1 MKTLVI
7 TSSNNSG
14 LACGYA
20 AWNSLRHSSEYI
32 ALDYGQEL
40 PDLSGIEMLYILSYS
55 LTKKQLEYLSNINID
70 VIIIDDKNIKT
81 YNEFIDSDNKIKTD
95 DNDYR
100 ETKRHVTIG
109 FVTKKSDNENDDS
122 IKFDSSIEFIIDTTK
137 SSIRSCWEY
146 FNTNL
151 VLPKLLKYIEDYNT
165 WKFQYK
171 ESKRLNYALNSIN
184 SKVDYCYWSQL
195 SMSDD
200 LLNYVLQKGQAV
212 EEYFNTINIKFINN
226 EDNLFYTNIGE
237 HKVVLLTL
245 TRANDINE
253 LADLILSV
261 KEDVDFVIGFNL
273 LGSDNSFKV
282 SLRSRVDEVDVSEI
296 ARRFGGGGK
305 PTTSG
310 FILNKKDLNPNEI
323 INEIIDTI
331 SLK

>member
-7 TSSNNSG
+7 TASNNSG
-14 LACGYA
+14 LSCGYA
-20 AWNSLRHSSEYI
+20 AWNNLRYSSEYI

-40 PDLSGIEMLYILSYS
+40 PDLTGIEMLYILSYS
-55 LTKKQLEYLSNINID
+55 LTKKQLEYLSNMCIA
-70 VIIIDDKNIKT
+70 VVIIDDKNIKT
-81 YNEFIDSDNKIKTD
+81 YNEFINSDNKIKAD
-95 DNDYR
+95 DNDNH
-100 ETKRHVTIG
+100 ETKRHITIG
-109 FVTKKSDNENDDS
+109 TIIKKSDNEIHNPVR
-122 IKFDSSIEFIIDTTK
+122 FDSSIEFIIDTTK
-137 SSIRSCWEY
+137 SSISSCWEY
-146 FNTNL
+146 FNTNP

-184 SKVDYCYWSQL
+184 SKVDYSYWSQL
-195 SMSDD
+195 NMSED
-200 LLNYVLQKGQAV
+200 LLNYILQKGQAI
-212 EEYFNTINIKFINN
+212 EEYFNTINTKFINN

-237 HKVVLLTL
+237 HKIVLLTL

-253 LADLILSV
+253 LADLILYV

-273 LGSDNSFKV
+273 LGNDNSFKV
-282 SLRSRVDEVDVSEI
+282 SLRSRVNEVDVSEI

-305 PTTSG
+305 PTTAG

-323 INEIIDTI
+323 INEIIETI

>member
-7 TSSNNSG
+7 TASNNSG

-20 AWNSLRHSSEYI
+20 AWNNLRYSSEYI

-40 PDLSGIEMLYILSYS
+40 PDLTGIEMLYILSYT
-55 LTKKQLEYLSNINID
+55 LTRKQIEFLRSNNIPT
-70 VIIIDDKNIKT
+70 VIIDDKNNSFYIKLF
-81 YNEFIDSDNKIKTD
+81 NEQLGIQVEKEEIDVFISNNFED
-95 DNDYR
+95 
-100 ETKRHVTIG
+100 
-109 FVTKKSDNENDDS
+109 EN
-122 IKFDSSIEFIIDTTK
+122 TTQIRYLINSNK
-137 SSIRSCWEY
+137 SSISSCWEY
-146 FNTNL
+146 FNTNP

-184 SKVDYCYWSQL
+184 SKVDYSYWSQL
-195 SMSDD
+195 NMSED
-200 LLNYVLQKGQAV
+200 LLNYILQKGQAI
-212 EEYFNTINIKFINN
+212 EEYFNTINTKFINN

-237 HKVVLLTL
+237 HKIVLLTL

-253 LADLILSV
+253 LADLILYV

-282 SLRSRVDEVDVSEI
+282 SLRSRVNEVDVSEI

-305 PTTSG
+305 PTTAG

-323 INEIIDTI
+323 INEIIETI

>member
-7 TSSNNSG
+7 TASNNSG

-20 AWNSLRHSSEYI
+20 AWNNLRYSSEYI

-40 PDLSGIEMLYILSYS
+40 PDLTGIEMLYILSYT
-55 LTKKQLEYLSNINID
+55 LTRKQIEFLRSNNIPT
-70 VIIIDDKNIKT
+70 VIIDDKNNSFYIKLF
-81 YNEFIDSDNKIKTD
+81 NEQLGIQVEKEEIDVFISNNFED
-95 DNDYR
+95 
-100 ETKRHVTIG
+100 
-109 FVTKKSDNENDDS
+109 EN
-122 IKFDSSIEFIIDTTK
+122 TTQIRYLINSNK
-137 SSIRSCWEY
+137 SSISSCWEY
-146 FNTNL
+146 FNTNP

-184 SKVDYCYWSQL
+184 SKVDYSYWSQL
-195 SMSDD
+195 NMSED
-200 LLNYVLQKGQAV
+200 LLNYILQKGQAI
-212 EEYFNTINIKFINN
+212 EEYFNTINTKFINN

-237 HKVVLLTL
+237 HKIVLLTL

-253 LADLILSV
+253 LADLILYV

-273 LGSDNSFKV
+273 LGNDNSFKV
-282 SLRSRVDEVDVSEI
+282 SLRSRVNEVDVSEI

-305 PTTSG
+305 PTTAG

-323 INEIIDTI
+323 INEIIETI